1 MSSLIDQDI
10 DKLLNGATEKDVRMI
25 RGLLADKTF
34 VRFGKY
40 IGQDVL
46 WNCDEFVD
54 EIGFNTRG
62 NAFKSAFSR
71 GLIED
76 NHNIDF
82 AAAVGTSF
90 AMSGLLRPSGKGVM
104 KRKRIGGIPTRALAA
119 MKYGKM
125 YEERALAEVAG
136 ALSEEVMQCRRST
149 SNGENDP
156 MMLIICAEHKNQIT
170 WHLPDFS
177 LSTDY

>member
-1 MSSLIDQDI
+1 
-10 DKLLNGATEKDVRMI
+10 
-25 RGLLADKTF
+25 
-34 VRFGKY
+34 
-40 IGQDVL
+40 
-46 WNCDEFVD
+46 
-54 EIGFNTRG
+54 
-62 NAFKSAFSR
+62 
-71 GLIED
+71 
-76 NHNIDF
+76 
-82 AAAVGTSF
+82 
-90 AMSGLLRPSGKGVM
+90 M

-125 YEERALAEVAG
+125 YEERARAEVAG
-136 ALSEEVMQCRRST
+136 ALSEEVMPYKRST